1 MKWYK
6 ATHIKA
12 LKTHFLRTSILVR
25 FGLILVCFL
34 LVPFVGRASSGFF
47 SSSLL
52 KSSIFSDADDENN
65 SCSFWVFQK
74 TKEMLVG
81 ITTNERFQIN
91 YQINFSILKM
101 IRKMAD
107 KRQSWR
113 TQICHKTY
121 NKIQLIFPHRQWR
134 SSTSRRTLR
143 HSQRNYENQHSYQL
157 LHYWSC
163 IYECWL
169 FSDVFMPN
177 IIPNSHQKTSQLS
190 SCQLQYWS
198 IRLGCWLSLHWSWT
212 V

>member
-1 MKWYK
+1 MFSSVIISIWFLSSLNSKVIFLIGFRYSFGKVILKWYK

-121 NKIQLIFPHRQWR
+121 NKIQLIFPHR
-134 SSTSRRTLR
+134 
-143 HSQRNYENQHSYQL
+143 
-157 LHYWSC
+157 
-163 IYECWL
+163 
-169 FSDVFMPN
+169 
-177 IIPNSHQKTSQLS
+177 
-190 SCQLQYWS
+190 
-198 IRLGCWLSLHWSWT
+198 
-212 V
+212 